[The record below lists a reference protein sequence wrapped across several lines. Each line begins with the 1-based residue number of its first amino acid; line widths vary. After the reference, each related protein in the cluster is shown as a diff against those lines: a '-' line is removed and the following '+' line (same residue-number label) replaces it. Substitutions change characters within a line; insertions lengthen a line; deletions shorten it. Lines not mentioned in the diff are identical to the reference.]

1 MNIPVNIPFKSKKT
15 DEELEILETDIRD
28 KSIPYEYDTKEY
40 PIEVVVQKFID
51 GEIIVPDYQ
60 RDLEWKSEM
69 KSRFIESLFLGVP
82 VPPIFVA
89 ILEDGRLEIIDGL
102 QRVGT
107 IKEFME
113 NDLKLQKLEEIR
125 SLNGFKFGDFSTS
138 RQRKFKLQT
147 IRFYVVTPKADLA
160 IRADIFDRLNSSG
173 KKLVPAQIRKGAF
186 ATNTFYTFV
195 MQMAKTPEFLSLY
208 NAKTDEDEPHELVLR
223 FFAYSESYEDFKHD
237 VTIFLNRFVEKKGK
251 NFSDTEKNLKE
262 QEFYK
267 MLDFVSKYFEH
278 GFNKVANHKAIPRVR
293 FEAISIGVHLA
304 LRVNPS
310 LVPRYMDW
318 LNSKEF
324 KEITTSDA
332 SNNPGRLKGRVEFV
346 RDCLLNIVTKEQL
359 TYN

>member
-1 MNIPVNIPFKSKKT
+1 MDKIFKSKKT
-15 DEELEILETDIRD
+15 PDELEVLEIDIKD
-28 KSIPYEYDTKEY
+28 KTIPYEYDTKEY

-107 IKEFME
+107 IKEFIE

-125 SLNGFKFGDFSTS
+125 SLNTFKFGDLSPS

-186 ATNTFYTFV
+186 ATNSFYAFV
-195 MQMAKTPEFLSLY
+195 MQMAETSEFLKLY
-208 NAKTDEDEPHELVLR
+208 NAKMDEDEPHELILR
-223 FFAYSESYEDFKHD
+223 FFAYSESYEDFRHD
-237 VTIFLNRFVEKKGK
+237 VAIFLNRFVEVKGRE
-251 NFSDTEKNLKE
+251 FSDAERSEKE

-267 MLDFVSKYFEH
+267 MLDFVSKYFEF
-278 GFNKVANHKAIPRVR
+278 GFNKTANHKAIPRVR
-293 FEAISIGVHLA
+293 FEAISVGVNLA
-304 LRVNPS
+304 LKTNPT
-310 LVPRYMDW
+310 LVPTYMDW
-318 LNSKEF
+318 VNSKEF
-324 KEITTSDA
+324 KDITTSDA

-346 RDCLLNIVTKEQL
+346 RDCLLNNIKKEQL
-359 TYN
+359 TYF